1 VVISHFASY
10 RSVYYSDLHRT
21 WCAVRF
27 LIDARVEKCGTTYRR
42 LFRKRKQEKKKYSEI
57 ANVCG
62 YRKRIARY
70 LVDPASF
77 GTLNLELKPCKL
89 LSVVPQGKAFSVYG
103 SVYR

>member
-1 VVISHFASY
+1 MWYDIKS
-10 RSVYYSDLHRT
+10 
-21 WCAVRF
+21 
-27 LIDARVEKCGTTYRR
+27 TY
-42 LFRKRKQEKKKYSEI
+42 RKRKQDKKKYIYSEI

-62 YRKRIARY
+62 YRKNIARY

>member
-1 VVISHFASY
+1 MFLLADGALVAVVGWRGSCNCCEGCESKQCKVMFSTKCL
-10 RSVYYSDLHRT
+10 YY
-21 WCAVRF
+21 C
-27 LIDARVEKCGTTYRR
+27 
-42 LFRKRKQEKKKYSEI
+42 
-57 ANVCG
+57 
-62 YRKRIARY
+62 Y

>member
-1 VVISHFASY
+1 MLSFISEKFAKVSNLKT
-10 RSVYYSDLHRT
+10 VT
-21 WCAVRF
+21 V
-27 LIDARVEKCGTTYRR
+27 TY
-42 LFRKRKQEKKKYSEI
+42 LTLL
-57 ANVCG
+57 
-62 YRKRIARY
+62 RY

>member
-1 VVISHFASY
+1 MERLYFPNLRRKVAKVNN
-10 RSVYYSDLHRT
+10 
-21 WCAVRF
+21 
-27 LIDARVEKCGTTYRR
+27 EKESFIFKLNDVKT
-42 LFRKRKQEKKKYSEI
+42 
-57 ANVCG
+57 
-62 YRKRIARY
+62 RY